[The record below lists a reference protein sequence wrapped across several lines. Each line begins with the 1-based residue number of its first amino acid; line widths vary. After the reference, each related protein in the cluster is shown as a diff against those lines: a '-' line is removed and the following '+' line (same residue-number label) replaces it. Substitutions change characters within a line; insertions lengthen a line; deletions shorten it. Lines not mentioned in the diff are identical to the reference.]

1 MEIKEALP
9 VGTILDSGKRKY
21 TIKSVLGQGGFGITY
36 LATST
41 IYVDNIP
48 FETLFAIKEH
58 YISSMNE
65 RQGSSVS
72 VSNANNTEE
81 IKESI
86 DSFLVEAQRLNRLSL
101 NHSGLVRVNESFRA
115 NGTAYYVMEYIKGQS
130 LREYVRCS
138 SLGRLPEAEALQLF
152 RPVAEAIDY
161 LHENKITHLDI
172 KPDNILIRENGEP
185 VVIDFGLSKHY
196 NSKGTPTST
205 IKAAGCS
212 AGYSPME
219 QYVGITTF
227 TPEADIYA
235 LGATLLYMLTG
246 KDPMISTEITEDV
259 IANSLTNKAKPSTV
273 SSIIHSMTKLKEN
286 RTHDVK
292 EFYADIRHE
301 LANESSQTENKRHRN
316 VTIRYREERD
326 ILPSVADSYEGNN
339 KTKKKKLD
347 SHSIDMESDNSSTL
361 SPIKAFKFAFKRIF
375 DFNER
380 STRPEFF
387 WTIPVLGLLWLFFTI
402 VINNI
407 PFEIHSIFGYGNV
420 VGELIWNILFTWLSL
435 FVVYVMS
442 GICIRRL
449 HDAGYSG
456 WLALFPMSLFLY
468 LTSCFLL
475 GSAIW
480 WESFSLM
487 IIILL
492 LLGSIVVLIRC
503 FHKSVQDTVIRNTP
517 SINLMIGIF
526 LIVAILLTISGGMR
540 INSQIQAKKLEDNH
554 HYAEYKEYVRGC
566 QNYLELYNKAKN
578 NTERLDDLVIAHDN
592 FRNVIV
598 MEQSYSKNSP
608 DLYNESGKLKSSF
621 PSNLSEITATYINHA
636 KTGNIKDYPRVIGSL
651 QLEKEFSPSDAIDAL
666 YESVVKEGGNIKITK
681 IEFAN
686 TDKSGEVIDEYG
698 STLYAKNIRFLTARV
713 SFDWFEDY
721 QGEVNVNIKIISP
734 YGKMDSSDSSP
745 KGFTLSGYI
754 RGYNQCVLTGWG
766 NDTESTYERGTWKY
780 EIWHKDRKIYAA
792 NVFLK

>member
-9 VGTILDSGKRKY
+9 IGTILDSGKRKY

-36 LATST
+36 LAAST

-48 FETLFAIKEH
+48 FETKFAIKEH

-72 VSNANNTEE
+72 VPNANNTEE

-86 DSFLVEAQRLNRLSL
+86 DSFLVEAQRLNKLSL
-101 NHSGLVRVNESFRA
+101 NHSGIVRVNESFRA

-130 LREYVRCS
+130 LREYVRRS
-138 SLGRLPEAEALQLF
+138 PLGRLPEAEALQLF
-152 RPVAEAIDY
+152 QPVTETIGY
-161 LHENKITHLDI
+161 LHDNKVTHLDI

-246 KDPMISTEITEDV
+246 KDPMVSTEITGNV
-259 IANSLTNKAKPSTV
+259 VRNSIPQGVSQQTTNAIV
-273 SSIIHSMTKLKEN
+273 HAMEKLKEN
-286 RTHDVK
+286 RTNSVIKLKADLAFELSK
-292 EFYADIRHE
+292 EDLQIKNGEQRDITNRYRIDRNH
-301 LANESSQTENKRHRN
+301 ESSI
-316 VTIRYREERD
+316 VDY
-326 ILPSVADSYEGNN
+326 N
-339 KTKKKKLD
+339 KTKKKKPYNQ
-347 SHSIDMESDNSSTL
+347 SVNIESNNSSTPSL
-361 SPIKAFKFAFKRIF
+361 ITAFKYAFTRIF
-375 DFNER
+375 DFNGR
-380 STRPEFF
+380 SSRSEFW
-387 WTIPVLGLLWLFFTI
+387 WTIPVFTI
-402 VINNI
+402 LWFIITVVINNV
-407 PFEIHSIFGYGNV
+407 PLEIHSILGYGNV
-420 VGELIWNILFTWLSL
+420 VGETIWNILFTWLSF
-435 FVVYVMS
+435 FVVFIMS

-456 WLALFPMSLFLY
+456 WLAMIPLSLFLY

-480 WESFSLM
+480 WGYSLYM
-487 IIILL
+487 IILSSL
-492 LLGSIVVLIRC
+492 VSLVVLICC
-503 FHKSVQDTVIRNTP
+503 FRKSVQKSVNGNTP
-517 SINLMIGIF
+517 SMNFMIGVF
-526 LIVAILLTISGGMR
+526 LIIALLLTIFGGIR
-540 INSQIQAKKLEDNH
+540 TNSQIQAKKQVDNRH
-554 HYAEYKEYVRGC
+554 HAEYKEYVRGC
-566 QNYLELYNKAKN
+566 KEHLGLYEKAN
-578 NTERLDDLVIAHDN
+578 NNIERLDDLVIAHDN
-592 FRNVIV
+592 FRNVLV
-598 MEQSYSKNSP
+598 MEQSYNKNSP
-608 DLYNESGKLKSSF
+608 YSYDESGKLKSSF
-621 PSNLSEITATYINHA
+621 PSNLSEITETYINQA
-636 KTGNIKDYPRVIGSL
+636 KAGNIKDYPRVMSSL
-651 QLEKEFSPSDAIDAL
+651 QLEREFSPNDAIDAL

-686 TDKSGEVIDEYG
+686 TNKSGEIIDEYG
-698 STLYAKNIRFLTARV
+698 STLYAKNMRFLEARV
-713 SFDWFEDY
+713 YFDWFEDY

-780 EIWHKDRKIYAA
+780 EIWHNDRKIYAA
-792 NVFLK
+792 NVVLN